1 MKSFSNFFKLFSLIL
16 LYSVSVLAQT
26 PETKQ
31 FTKDGLVFNDPSGWS
46 FNDASNSD
54 AQDLTLGRA
63 DSDAQIKV
71 FAFRPLITTPEKL
84 AEAKRVLV
92 DKYVAATTKGLAD
105 AGAKPESS
113 PATIEIGATPA
124 EGVKIRATLG
134 GEPGAA
140 EIYWAVIG
148 KRLVVLT
155 FFGPDRALKKA
166 TPIWDTVR
174 SSIQIEEAK
183 TQPQPSPKPKAD

>member
-1 MKSFSNFFKLFSLIL
+1 MKSFSDFFRLLSLL
-16 LYSVSVLAQT
+16 LLCVSALSQT

-31 FTKDGLVFNDPSGWS
+31 FTKDGLIFNYPSGWS

-71 FAFRPLITTPEKL
+71 FVFRPLITTPEKL

-92 DKYVAATTKGLAD
+92 DKYVAATTKGFAD
-105 AGAKPESS
+105 AGGKPESS
-113 PATIEIGATPA
+113 PAATEIGALQA
-124 EGVKIRATLG
+124 EGVKIRASLD

-140 EIYWAVIG
+140 EIYWGVIG

-155 FFGPDRALKKA
+155 FFGPDKALKKA
-166 TPIWDTVR
+166 MPAWDAVL
-174 SSIQIEEAK
+174 SSLQIEEPK
-183 TQPQPSPKPKAD
+183 PKPQPSPKPKS

>member
-1 MKSFSNFFKLFSLIL
+1 MKSFSNFFQLLSLML
-16 LYSVSVLAQT
+16 LCSLSALSQT

-31 FTKDGLVFNDPSGWS
+31 FTKDGLVFNYTTGWS

-71 FAFRPLITTPEKL
+71 FVFRPLITTPEKL

-92 DKYVAATTKGLAD
+92 DKYVAATTKGLTD

-113 PATIEIGATPA
+113 PAATEIGALPV
-124 EGVKIRATLG
+124 EGVKIRASLG

-140 EIYWAVIG
+140 EIYWGVVG

-166 TPIWDTVR
+166 MPTWDAVR
-174 SSIQIEEAK
+174 SSLQIEEPK
-183 TQPQPSPKPKAD
+183 PQPQPSPKPKS